1 VNTAPDAHPVRRH
14 APHLMVCFAGRSGS
28 GKTTLAREVGKK
40 IAAAGFSYPYLVSF
54 AKPLKRILS
63 PLDKTHPHFRQ
74 IAQNVGDYC
83 RHIHE
88 DCFVEDLIERIQGH
102 EVPSVS
108 LVDDCRRMNEAS
120 AADIVFKLTTSR
132 PNALNVA
139 EQLHVS
145 ETEWERVWA
154 TENFIT
160 DNESDIPAIVGRMV
174 DVIKAYW
181 EASE

>member
-28 GKTTLAREVGKK
+28 GKTTLARKLGLRLAV
-40 IAAAGFSYPYLVSF
+40 AGFCYPFLCSF
-54 AKPLKRILS
+54 AKPLKRILY
-63 PLDKTHPHFRQ
+63 PLDKADPRFRY

-83 RHIHE
+83 RTIHE
-88 DCFVEDLIERIQGH
+88 DCFVEDLIGRVRDH
-102 EVPSVS
+102 EVPCVA
-108 LVDDCRRMNEAS
+108 LVDDCRRVNEAS

-132 PNALNVA
+132 PNDLRMA
-139 EQLHVS
+139 ERMHAS